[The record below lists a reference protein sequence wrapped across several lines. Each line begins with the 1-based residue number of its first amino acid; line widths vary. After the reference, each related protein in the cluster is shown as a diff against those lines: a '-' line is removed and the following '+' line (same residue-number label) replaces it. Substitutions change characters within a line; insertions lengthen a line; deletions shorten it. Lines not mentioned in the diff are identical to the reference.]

1 MNMNPLPFVSHGELI
16 RVCKIGVQLMS
27 SSMAV
32 NCTSNMGTAEQCP
45 LLYSIILDSNLKINL
60 LKKKKKKK
68 NH

>member
-32 NCTSNMGTAEQCP
+32 NCTSNMGTTEQCP
-45 LLYSIILDSNLKINL
+45 LLYSIILDSN
-60 LKKKKKKK
+60 
-68 NH
+68 